1 MRRNLRNIEKT
12 INKNYSS
19 IADYQIKQQSK
30 LDRINAITDDIYN
43 MLEKLHSY
51 PINGSCLLHGKLL
64 LKLVNIECS
73 IIDIHCKIQDS
84 YSLQLHYLLNQ
95 GIEVTS
101 L

>member
-30 LDRINAITDDIYN
+30 LDRIYAVTDDIYN

-64 LKLVNIECS
+64 LKLVNIEL
-73 IIDIHCKIQDS
+73 DRKILADLAVREPESFKAVVIQAKNA
-84 YSLQLHYLLNQ
+84 LQ
-95 GIEVTS
+95 G
-101 L
+101 